1 MTRHR
6 PIWRQ
11 RLSLVLAYQSPVLS
25 AMGIAMLLPLLLAFW
40 DNGGRPPP
48 SEFKG
53 FLIPALIALLSGQA
67 IRITRSSPVTLR
79 QSEALLVTTAVW
91 LTTGVLGAI
100 PFIIILDAPAINAI
114 LESVSGFTTAGTTML
129 TGLDSL
135 PRSIL
140 LWRSITQWL
149 GGLGILLIIL
159 LVSQSQGSKALSL
172 LNAEG
177 VKVSSGRLS
186 LNFRHAAIRFSI
198 IYIALTLGQIVLT
211 MVFGMSLFDAV
222 SHAMT
227 TISTGGFSPH
237 DESIAFYRN
246 HSQQYPHFIAIEIV
260 IILFMLAGGIN
271 FYILHRLS
279 RRQISALWDGLEMRL
294 LWTVVG
300 GSTLIVT
307 MITWLAF
314 RGSLGDWVLH
324 SLFEVVS
331 LVSTTGYETMATG
344 SFPRV
349 AKELFLLLMI
359 IGGCAG
365 STAGGIKL
373 IRVGLLGKFLTRDIR
388 KLRLPPHAVQ
398 VPTIN
403 GRAIADDAFRQ
414 ATFVLLLWLAY
425 IAIGGLIVS
434 LQAPDISIA
443 EAYSTVF
450 SAIGVFGPSFV
461 SVDRVI
467 ALPDLSKGIF
477 IVGMLAGR
485 LEILPLLV
493 FFNPAAWRR

>member
-1 MTRHR
+1 
-6 PIWRQ
+6 
-11 RLSLVLAYQSPVLS
+11 
-25 AMGIAMLLPLLLAFW
+25 MGVAMLVPLLLAIW
-40 DNGGRPPP
+40 DSNGVPPWG
-48 SEFKG
+48 EIQG
-53 FLIPALIALLSGQA
+53 FLVPALIALLFGQVFRVRRPA
-67 IRITRSSPVTLR
+67 IATLR
-79 QSEALLVTTAVW
+79 QSEALLVTTAAW
-91 LTTGVLGAI
+91 LTTGLLGAM
-100 PFIIILDAPAINAI
+100 PFILVLHAPMVDAL

-129 TGLDSL
+129 TDLDSL

-186 LNFRHAAIRFSI
+186 LNFRHAASRFTV
-198 IYIALTLGQIVLT
+198 IYIVLTLSQIVLT
-211 MVFGMSLFDAV
+211 MIFGMSLFDAL

-246 HSQQYPHFIAIEIV
+246 HPQQYPYFIAIEIV

-279 RRQISALWDGLEMRL
+279 RRQVSALWDGLEMRL
-294 LWTVVG
+294 LWVVVG
-300 GSTLIVT
+300 GATLVVT
-307 MITWLAF
+307 TITWLAF
-314 RGSLGDWVLH
+314 KGSLSDWLLR
-324 SLFEVVS
+324 SLFEVAS

-365 STAGGIKL
+365 STAGGVKL

-398 VPTIN
+398 VPTID
-403 GRAIADDAFRQ
+403 GRAITDDAFRQ

-425 IAIGGLIVS
+425 IAVGGLVVS
-434 LQAPDISIA
+434 LQAPDISIS

-450 SAIGVFGPSFV
+450 SSIGVFGPSFV
-461 SVDRVI
+461 PVVRVI
-467 ALPDLSKGIF
+467 ALPDLSKGVLIM
-477 IVGMLAGR
+477 GMLAGR